1 MLNAPNICAK
11 HRCKKLVNKM
21 LEPFEVLSD
30 RSKLPYCKLKLLD
43 SWKIHP
49 VFTMD
54 LHEQYK
60 VTDPKKQIIEI
71 GADGEDWV
79 MV

>member
-1 MLNAPNICAK
+1 MP
-11 HRCKKLVNKM
+11 
-21 LEPFEVLSD
+21 EQFEVLSD
-30 RSKLPYCKLKLLD
+30 GSNLPYCKLKPLD
-43 SWKIHP
+43 SGKIHP